1 MNLSQEPE
9 PSRPIT
15 DQAMEQLWNNLGD
28 YLATIGAAHHCPILL
43 FFYPKAKNVD
53 FEIPFMVKFSLYDFT
68 CVFDT
73 AGIDYRA
80 DMSCVGVVSGS
91 HEQKSDNREPVSI
104 SSKRLKINEP

>member
-15 DQAMEQLWNNLGD
+15 DQAMGQLWNNFGD

-53 FEIPFMVKFSLYDFT
+53 FEIPLMVKFSLYDFT

-73 AGIDYRA
+73 L
-80 DMSCVGVVSGS
+80 SG
-91 HEQKSDNREPVSI
+91 D
-104 SSKRLKINEP
+104 